1 MTGARKPYTHQSMFW
16 SDLGPEIGYEA
27 IGLVDA
33 KLPTVSVFAKASKKD
48 TPAAAVAE
56 SDQPMRS
63 ESENKKVDQLVVAK
77 AEKGLEMK
85 EGDKYGKGVVFYLK
99 DDVVVGIVLW
109 NVFGRM
115 SLARRVL
122 KENKKFE
129 DIADLAKLFDIHSE
143 Q

>member
-16 SDLGPEIGYEA
+16 SDLGPDIGYEA

-33 KLPTVSVFAKASKKD
+33 KLPTVSVFAKASEKD
-48 TPAAAVAE
+48 TPKAAAAE
-56 SDQPMRS
+56 TNQAMRS
-63 ESENKKVDQLVVAK
+63 ESEGESKEHVVASG
-77 AEKGLEMK
+77 EGGGLETK

-99 DDVVVGIVLW
+99 NDVVVGVVLW

-122 KENKKFE
+122 KENKKFD

-143 Q
+143 K